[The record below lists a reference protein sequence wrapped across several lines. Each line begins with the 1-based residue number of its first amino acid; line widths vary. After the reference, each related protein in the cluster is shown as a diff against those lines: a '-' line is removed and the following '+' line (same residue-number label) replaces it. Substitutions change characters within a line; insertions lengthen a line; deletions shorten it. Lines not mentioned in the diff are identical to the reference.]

1 MGRIL
6 KEDDQSN
13 VRPASLDETDFREDA
28 PPAASPRIPADQVNI
43 SNDGPRGPDAPA
55 ARDVLRRDQ
64 TQEADAPVPVEPP
77 AAPDEPSST
86 GASPKHPG
94 VDDGPADPAST
105 DVPSTPAA
113 SADTADASLP
123 DRTAAEWQDRLDK
136 AVEEA
141 RAEGYERGHDDGY
154 EAGYDDGHNAAE
166 SALQAEWEDARTAL
180 IDDTTRFE
188 EAWAQYVEANETR
201 LVELALTLAEAI
213 VDAPLSDEVRTA
225 SEAAL
230 TDAVA
235 ELASTPPVT
244 VTVHPVDYQ
253 RLRESGLAEHL
264 IDAHDDLQLESDPE
278 RPEGD
283 WDVSSPTGVIR
294 RRRSEVI
301 ATLRDR
307 LGLPA
312 SGPDSS

>member
-13 VRPASLDETDFREDA
+13 VRPASLDETDFRENA
-28 PPAASPRIPADQVNI
+28 PPAASPRIPADKVNV

-77 AAPDEPSST
+77 AAPDESSSA
-86 GASPKHPG
+86 GASPAPPG
-94 VDDGPADPAST
+94 ADDGPAAPAST
-105 DVPSTPAA
+105 
-113 SADTADASLP
+113 DTADASLP
-123 DRTAAEWQDRLDK
+123 DRTAAEWQDRLDE

-154 EAGYDDGHNAAE
+154 DAGYDDGHDAAE

-201 LVELALTLAEAI
+201 FVELALTLAEAI

-253 RLRESGLAEHL
+253 RLRESGVAERL
-264 IDAHDDLQLESDPE
+264 IDAHDDVQLESDPE